1 MGAALLWRFAFTSC
15 CLTSRLLLTAGLAV
29 AVDMLV
35 SGWEIKLLLP
45 AILGMLLELKMTSL
59 HESLDGAL
67 CVAFMLAMLLDC
79 LLHQMSAAFMQGPL
93 IHLLT
98 GLLLY

>member
-1 MGAALLWRFAFTSC
+1 M
-15 CLTSRLLLTAGLAV
+15 LLLTTGLAI

-35 SGWEIKLLLP
+35 SGWEIKLFLP
-45 AILGMLLELKMTSL
+45 AILGMLLELKMTPL
-59 HESLDGAL
+59 HESLDVAL
-67 CVAFMLAMLLDC
+67 CVAFMLAVLLDC

-98 GLLLY
+98 GVLLY